1 MEEKLKGALWGM
13 LICFIITLMFG
24 CRSVKYVPVTSVKTD
39 SIFIYDTSKVVNKI
53 RYTDSLRIIDSI
65 IVVQDTAGKTIY
77 KEKHHSETRTKS
89 NEMKRYERSFIK
101 QCTIYKN
108 RNISTPF
115 RLIVDVYYPDYTHD
129 LDNSLKGLLDNL
141 QYCGAISNDNL
152 CMEIVAKR
160 HYDKYEPRVQFRIE
174 ELNEQKQLFY

>member
-24 CRSVKYVPVTSVKTD
+24 CRSVKYVPVTLIKTD

-89 NEMKRYERSFIK
+89 NEMKNSEK
-101 QCTIYKN
+101 QKKGKTEKTNNEVETPIYIEKKLGWWDKLCINVFPFLAAFTI
-108 RNISTPF
+108 
-115 RLIVDVYYPDYTHD
+115 L
-129 LDNSLKGLLDNL
+129 
-141 QYCGAISNDNL
+141 L
-152 CMEIVAKR
+152 CMAIAWMLRCKL
-160 HYDKYEPRVQFRIE
+160 K
-174 ELNEQKQLFY
+174 KK

>member
-24 CRSVKYVPVTSVKTD
+24 CRSVKYVPVTSIKTD

-89 NEMKRYERSFIK
+89 NEMKNSEK
-101 QCTIYKN
+101 QKTGKTEKTNNEVETPIYIEKKLGWWDKLCINVFPFLAAFTI
-108 RNISTPF
+108 
-115 RLIVDVYYPDYTHD
+115 L
-129 LDNSLKGLLDNL
+129 
-141 QYCGAISNDNL
+141 L
-152 CMEIVAKR
+152 CMAIAWMLRGKL
-160 HYDKYEPRVQFRIE
+160 K
-174 ELNEQKQLFY
+174 KK

>member
-89 NEMKRYERSFIK
+89 NEMKNSEK
-101 QCTIYKN
+101 QKTGKTEKTNNEVETPIYIEKKLGWWDKLCINVFPFLAAFTILLCVVIAWMLRGK
-108 RNISTPF
+108 
-115 RLIVDVYYPDYTHD
+115 
-129 LDNSLKGLLDNL
+129 LK
-141 QYCGAISNDNL
+141 
-152 CMEIVAKR
+152 K
-160 HYDKYEPRVQFRIE
+160 K
-174 ELNEQKQLFY
+174 

>member
-89 NEMKRYERSFIK
+89 NEMKNSEK
-101 QCTIYKN
+101 QKKGKTEKTNNEVETPIYIEKKLGWWDKLCINVFPFLAAFTI
-108 RNISTPF
+108 
-115 RLIVDVYYPDYTHD
+115 L
-129 LDNSLKGLLDNL
+129 
-141 QYCGAISNDNL
+141 L
-152 CMEIVAKR
+152 CMAIAWMLRGKL
-160 HYDKYEPRVQFRIE
+160 K
-174 ELNEQKQLFY
+174 KK

>member
-89 NEMKRYERSFIK
+89 NEIK
-101 QCTIYKN
+101 NSEKQKTGKTEKTNNEVETPIYIEKKLGWWDKLCINVFPFLAAFTILLCVAIAWMLRGK
-108 RNISTPF
+108 
-115 RLIVDVYYPDYTHD
+115 
-129 LDNSLKGLLDNL
+129 LK
-141 QYCGAISNDNL
+141 
-152 CMEIVAKR
+152 K
-160 HYDKYEPRVQFRIE
+160 K
-174 ELNEQKQLFY
+174 

>member
-24 CRSVKYVPVTSVKTD
+24 CRSVKYVPVTSIKTD

-89 NEMKRYERSFIK
+89 NEMKNSEK
-101 QCTIYKN
+101 QKTGKTEKTNNEVETPIYIEKKLGWWDKLCINVFPFLAAFTILLCVAIAWMLRCK
-108 RNISTPF
+108 
-115 RLIVDVYYPDYTHD
+115 
-129 LDNSLKGLLDNL
+129 LK
-141 QYCGAISNDNL
+141 
-152 CMEIVAKR
+152 K
-160 HYDKYEPRVQFRIE
+160 K
-174 ELNEQKQLFY
+174 

>member
-89 NEMKRYERSFIK
+89 NEMKNSEKQKTGKTEKTNNEVETPIYIK
-101 QCTIYKN
+101 KKLGWWDKLCINVFPFLAAFTILLCVAIAWMLRGK
-108 RNISTPF
+108 
-115 RLIVDVYYPDYTHD
+115 
-129 LDNSLKGLLDNL
+129 LK
-141 QYCGAISNDNL
+141 
-152 CMEIVAKR
+152 K
-160 HYDKYEPRVQFRIE
+160 K
-174 ELNEQKQLFY
+174 

>member
-1 MEEKLKGALWGM
+1 MEKKLKGALWGM

-89 NEMKRYERSFIK
+89 NEMKNSEK
-101 QCTIYKN
+101 QKTGKTEKTNNEVETPIYIEKKLGWWDKLCINVFPFLAAFTILLCVAIAWMLRGK
-108 RNISTPF
+108 
-115 RLIVDVYYPDYTHD
+115 
-129 LDNSLKGLLDNL
+129 LK
-141 QYCGAISNDNL
+141 
-152 CMEIVAKR
+152 K
-160 HYDKYEPRVQFRIE
+160 K
-174 ELNEQKQLFY
+174 

>member
-89 NEMKRYERSFIK
+89 NEMKNSEK
-101 QCTIYKN
+101 QKTGKTEKTNNEVETPIYIEKKLGWWDKLCINVFPFLAAFTILLCVAIAWMLRGK
-108 RNISTPF
+108 
-115 RLIVDVYYPDYTHD
+115 
-129 LDNSLKGLLDNL
+129 LK
-141 QYCGAISNDNL
+141 
-152 CMEIVAKR
+152 K
-160 HYDKYEPRVQFRIE
+160 K
-174 ELNEQKQLFY
+174 

>member
-89 NEMKRYERSFIK
+89 NEMKNSEK
-101 QCTIYKN
+101 QKKDKTEKTNNEVETPIYIEKKLGWWDKLCINVFPFLAAFTI
-108 RNISTPF
+108 
-115 RLIVDVYYPDYTHD
+115 L
-129 LDNSLKGLLDNL
+129 
-141 QYCGAISNDNL
+141 L
-152 CMEIVAKR
+152 CMAIAWMLRGKL
-160 HYDKYEPRVQFRIE
+160 K
-174 ELNEQKQLFY
+174 KK

>member
-24 CRSVKYVPVTSVKTD
+24 CRSVKYVPVTSIKTD

-89 NEMKRYERSFIK
+89 NEIK
-101 QCTIYKN
+101 NSEKQKTGKTEKTNNEVETPIYIEKKLGWWDKLCINVFPFLAAFTILLCVAIAWMLRCK
-108 RNISTPF
+108 
-115 RLIVDVYYPDYTHD
+115 
-129 LDNSLKGLLDNL
+129 LK
-141 QYCGAISNDNL
+141 
-152 CMEIVAKR
+152 K
-160 HYDKYEPRVQFRIE
+160 K
-174 ELNEQKQLFY
+174 

>member
-13 LICFIITLMFG
+13 LIYFIITLMFG

-89 NEMKRYERSFIK
+89 NEMKNSEK
-101 QCTIYKN
+101 QKTGKTEKTNNEVETPIYIEKKLGWWDKLCINVFPFLAAFTI
-108 RNISTPF
+108 
-115 RLIVDVYYPDYTHD
+115 L
-129 LDNSLKGLLDNL
+129 
-141 QYCGAISNDNL
+141 L
-152 CMEIVAKR
+152 CMAIAWMLRGKL
-160 HYDKYEPRVQFRIE
+160 K
-174 ELNEQKQLFY
+174 KK

>member
-89 NEMKRYERSFIK
+89 NEMKNSEK
-101 QCTIYKN
+101 QKTGKTEKTNNEVETPIYIEKKLGWWDKLCINVFPFLAAFTI
-108 RNISTPF
+108 
-115 RLIVDVYYPDYTHD
+115 L
-129 LDNSLKGLLDNL
+129 
-141 QYCGAISNDNL
+141 L
-152 CMEIVAKR
+152 CMAIAWMLRGKL
-160 HYDKYEPRVQFRIE
+160 K
-174 ELNEQKQLFY
+174 KK

>member
-24 CRSVKYVPVTSVKTD
+24 CRSVKYVPVTSIKTD

-53 RYTDSLRIIDSI
+53 RYIDSLRIIDSI

-89 NEMKRYERSFIK
+89 NEMKNSEK
-101 QCTIYKN
+101 QKTGKTEKTNNEVETPIYIEKKLGWWDKLCINVFPFLAAFTILLCVAIAWMLRCK
-108 RNISTPF
+108 
-115 RLIVDVYYPDYTHD
+115 
-129 LDNSLKGLLDNL
+129 LK
-141 QYCGAISNDNL
+141 
-152 CMEIVAKR
+152 K
-160 HYDKYEPRVQFRIE
+160 K
-174 ELNEQKQLFY
+174 

>member
-39 SIFIYDTSKVVNKI
+39 SIFFYDTSKVVNKI

-89 NEMKRYERSFIK
+89 NEMKNSEK
-101 QCTIYKN
+101 QKTGKTEKTNSEVETPIYIEKKLGWWDKLCINVFPFLAVFTILLCAAIAWMLRGK
-108 RNISTPF
+108 
-115 RLIVDVYYPDYTHD
+115 
-129 LDNSLKGLLDNL
+129 LK
-141 QYCGAISNDNL
+141 
-152 CMEIVAKR
+152 K
-160 HYDKYEPRVQFRIE
+160 K
-174 ELNEQKQLFY
+174 